1 MSGLAAALCCAASA
15 LAAPDARCGERAAPN
30 RPPSPRARQ
39 VPVALAYKRDA
50 VRLDGTDALVL
61 SVYGARAPPAE
72 PPLPTLP
79 DPDLCRAAAAAHD
92 AHAHRRACSPGAYGT
107 YVRPPMWAHAT
118 YASTHARAYAAQ
130 ARTGRR
136 TTRSGTRRRCRYWSA
151 ASSMRLRAC
160 AAAASAASSGTRAG
174 G

>member
-1 MSGLAAALCCAASA
+1 MRCAVLP

-30 RPPSPRARQ
+30 HRPGPRARQ

-79 DPDLCRAAAAAHD
+79 DPDLC
-92 AHAHRRACSPGAYGT
+92 
-107 YVRPPMWAHAT
+107 
-118 YASTHARAYAAQ
+118 
-130 ARTGRR
+130 
-136 TTRSGTRRRCRYWSA
+136 SGSRCA
-151 ASSMRLRAC
+151 
-160 AAAASAASSGTRAG
+160 
-174 G
+174 